1 MYTIKRRTRLKDTLR
16 LEDGDK
22 VLDVPVEIDIDT
34 AIANYWKHY
43 ENLKLAQDQ
52 LQKRDGDE
60 ARINFGNAF
69 MALLI
74 FLFGQ
79 EWAQKMVEFYDG
91 RYSEMLVDLYPY
103 IDGQIYPQLKKAS
116 QEKARTASR
125 LKHH

>member
-1 MYTIKRRTRLKDTLR
+1 MYTIKRRTRLKDALR

-34 AIANYWKHY
+34 AIASYWKHY

-52 LQKRDGDE
+52 LQKRDSDE

-103 IDGQIYPQLKKAS
+103 IDGQIYSQLKKAS

>member
-22 VLDVPVEIDIDT
+22 VLDVPVEIDIDM

-52 LQKRDGDE
+52 LQKRDSDE